1 MVKERSK
8 CGQLCTLGIEECLWS
23 WGSPRLIRGVPR
35 TEGAQNVVS
44 SKRKE
49 KIKKNKKCEGEKKRK
64 EKKRGEKKKNK

>member
-23 WGSPRLIRGVPR
+23 WGSPRLIRGVPG
-35 TEGAQNVVS
+35 TEGAQNGVS

-49 KIKKNKKCEGEKKRK
+49 EIKTNKKCEGEKKKEGKEERIKK
-64 EKKRGEKKKNK
+64 EK